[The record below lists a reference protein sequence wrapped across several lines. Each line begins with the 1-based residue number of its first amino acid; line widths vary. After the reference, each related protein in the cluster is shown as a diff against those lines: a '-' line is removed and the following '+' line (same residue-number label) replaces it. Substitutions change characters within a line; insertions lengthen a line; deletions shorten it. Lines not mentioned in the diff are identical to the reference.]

1 MGGLLLF
8 LFQATAISLSG
19 VMAPG
24 PMTAAAIAAGARRK
38 HAGALMALGHGMVE
52 FPLMVGIMAGMGVLL
67 TSEAA
72 KAGIGLAGGVFL
84 VLMGAGMLWKLREPE
99 TAAEMSG
106 RGGPIIV
113 GVILSVGN
121 PFFLIWWATVGLTLA
136 TKALELG
143 VLAFALFAAVHWLCD
158 LVWLEALSA
167 ASFRGGRL
175 LGGRSRR
182 IALAVCALVL
192 LAFGVIYL
200 CDAGRGLA
208 GLRKAL

>member
-1 MGGLLLF
+1 MGSLLLF

-24 PMTAAAIAAGARRK
+24 PMTAAAIAGGARRR

-67 TSEAA
+67 RSETA
-72 KAGIGLAGGVFL
+72 KTGIGLAGGLFL
-84 VLMGAGMLWKLREPE
+84 VVMGAGMLWKLREPE
-99 TAAEMSG
+99 TEAKMSG

-113 GVILSVGN
+113 GVVLSAGN
-121 PFFLIWWATVGLTLA
+121 PFFLIWWATVGLTLV
-136 TKALELG
+136 TKAMELG
-143 VLAFALFAAVHWLCD
+143 VMALVLFGIIHWLCD
-158 LVWLEALSA
+158 LVWLEALSL

-200 CDAGRGLA
+200 YDAGRGLA
-208 GLRKAL
+208 TLR